1 MGFDQ
6 KGAVVFCISRGEDG
20 RWDVLENDCEKPL
33 ASFDD
38 QQDACDYAN
47 KLSIMTK
54 ERSTVMLLDEGKPAS
69 LPSQSAQQ
77 P

>member
-6 KGAVVFCISRGEDG
+6 KGAVVFRISRGEND
-20 RWDVLENDCEKPL
+20 RWDVLENDFEKPL

-47 KLSIMTK
+47 KLSMTK
-54 ERSTVMLLDEGKPAS
+54 EGSTVMLLDEGKPAS
-69 LPSQSAQQ
+69 PQSQNAQQ

>member
-6 KGAVVFCISRGEDG
+6 KGAVVFCISRGENG
-20 RWDVLENDCEKPL
+20 RWDVLENDFEKPL

-38 QQDACDYAN
+38 RQDACDYAN
-47 KLSIMTK
+47 KLAMTK
-54 ERSTVMLLDEGKPAS
+54 EKSTVMLLDEGKTAS
-69 LPSQSAQQ
+69 PRSQSAQQ